1 MMTVTIPHRSMKIP
15 ALKTRT
21 YILEAV
27 FFLKSVSQPMVHD
40 PFRSHIS
47 DILYISICIMVL
59 NSREIAV
66 ME

>member
-1 MMTVTIPHRSMKIP
+1 MMETILVRKP
-15 ALKTRT
+15 LKFP
-21 YILEAV
+21 LGPG
-27 FFLKSVSQPMVHD
+27 SQPVGHD